1 VLLPLERRRS
11 LFDLRVLA
19 AYLAGTT
26 SGALLTALVAWVL
39 SGFAEPLGPRL
50 RAVLLLVGAALIWLC
65 KHGPL
70 AGYVTLPEARRQIP
84 AEVFGGSIARGAY
97 RFGFE
102 LGTGVRT
109 YVPSAAPYILLLTVV
124 LAHVTLASAVMVGLG
139 FGLGRAVPL
148 MVQLSAVR
156 QLRAAPP
163 FLRSTEAFASA
174 TATLLIIAGA
184 FILV

>member
-1 VLLPLERRRS
+1 VLLPLNQSRS
-11 LFDLRVLA
+11 LFDYKILA
-19 AYLAGTT
+19 AYMAGTT

-39 SGFAEPLGPRL
+39 SGFAEPLSAGL
-50 RAVLLLVGAALIWLC
+50 RVVLLVAGAGFIWMC

-70 AGYVTLPEARRQIP
+70 ARLVTLPESRRQIP
-84 AEVFGGSIARGAY
+84 AEVFGGSITRGAY

-109 YVPSAAPYILLLTVV
+109 YVPSAAPYILLLTLM
-124 LAHVTLASAVMVGLG
+124 LAHITLANAILVGLG

-156 QLRAAPP
+156 QLRAANP
-163 FLRSTEAFASA
+163 FLRSTDSFASA
-174 TATLLIIAGA
+174 AATLLIIVGA
-184 FILV
+184 LILV